1 MGSYHREPADA
12 RSRREHRG
20 APARVRAGDEE
31 SAGGVLRR
39 YESKIRLTARH
50 LLRPVLRRYLD
61 SIDVAQS
68 VQFHLMSGLRR
79 GSFDLPDTE
88 TFVALAVTMVRRK
101 VAQHW
106 RHLQREHLIRF
117 GLPEGQTPESSPLTT
132 PGASGDPAQTAL
144 RNEELQ
150 RLWQV
155 LDPTERRL
163 LELRLEGYSTAE
175 AASQMDC
182 AANVLRVRLSRL
194 RKRLNEQGYLTDWI

>member
-1 MGSYHREPADA
+1 MTDPCESVAELLDRIRE
-12 RSRREHRG
+12 
-20 APARVRAGDEE
+20 GDEE
-31 SAGGVLRR
+31 ALAELLRR

-79 GSFDLPDTE
+79 GTFELPDTE

-101 VAQHW
+101 VAHHW
-106 RHLQREHLIRF
+106 RHLHREHLIRF
-117 GLPEGQTPESSPLTT
+117 GTPEGTTPESSPLKT
-132 PGASGDPAQTAL
+132 PGPSGDPAQTVE

-175 AASQMDC
+175 AASQMGC

-194 RKRLNEQGYLTDWI
+194 RKRLNEHGNLTDWI